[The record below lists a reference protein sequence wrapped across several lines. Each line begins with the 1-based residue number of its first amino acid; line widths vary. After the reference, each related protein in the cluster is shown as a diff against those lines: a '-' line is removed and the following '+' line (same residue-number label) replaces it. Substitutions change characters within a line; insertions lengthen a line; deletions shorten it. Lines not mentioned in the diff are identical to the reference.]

1 MKGLIFLTTL
11 IILFSP
17 TGMFS
22 QSASEF
28 KARIKAEKIKNIEVT
43 YDKFKDKT
51 WISTKPVSL
60 IPGLASLLSG
70 IGEPGDGFE
79 YPSTWNFAVYI
90 SFSGEKLE
98 TPQESFALRVTSY
111 SRGWIFLRGDQA
123 LYFLLDD
130 KDRFELESFDQN
142 NEIRRGG
149 VIETKF
155 YEISRDQL
163 RKILEANKVEVKLGN
178 FSRPFNAEL
187 IKRLRAFD
195 SLIP

>member
-1 MKGLIFLTTL
+1 MKGLTVLTTL
-11 IILFSP
+11 TLLFS
-17 TGMFS
+17 TVAFS

-28 KARIKAEKIKNIEVT
+28 KARIKAEKVRNIEVT

-60 IPGLASLLSG
+60 IPGLASLLAG
-70 IGEPGDGFE
+70 IGEPGDGDE
-79 YPSTWNFAVYI
+79 YPSTWNFEVYV
-90 SFSGEKLE
+90 SYTGEKLE
-98 TPQESFALRVTSY
+98 APQESFALRVTSY
-111 SRGWIFLRGDQA
+111 SRGWIFLRGDQT

-155 YEISRDQL
+155 YEISRDHL
-163 RKILEANKVEVKLGN
+163 RKILEAKKVEVKLGN

-187 IKRLRAFD
+187 IRRLRAFD